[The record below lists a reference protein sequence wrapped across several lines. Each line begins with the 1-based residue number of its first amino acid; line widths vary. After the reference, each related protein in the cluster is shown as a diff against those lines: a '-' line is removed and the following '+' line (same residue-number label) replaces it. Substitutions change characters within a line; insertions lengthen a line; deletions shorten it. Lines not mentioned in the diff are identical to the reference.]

1 MQFTLYLLLQ
11 AERVSYFVSSVT
23 EGKVSIQERSH
34 GIHGRLE
41 VFVLTLLV
49 ASPCMV
55 SSSRELMLIV
65 VRMGTREKLS
75 YKASHRV

>member
-1 MQFTLYLLLQ
+1 MGKFKNMKCNLLFIIT
-11 AERVSYFVSSVT
+11 AGREGSCFVSSVT
-23 EGKVSIQERSH
+23 EGKVSIHERSH

-65 VRMGTREKLS
+65 VRMGTREIS
-75 YKASHRV
+75 